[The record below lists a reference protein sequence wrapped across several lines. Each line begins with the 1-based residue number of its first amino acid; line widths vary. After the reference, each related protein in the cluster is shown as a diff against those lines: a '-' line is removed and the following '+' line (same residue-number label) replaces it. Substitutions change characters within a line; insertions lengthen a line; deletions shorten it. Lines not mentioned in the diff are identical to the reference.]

1 MNRVY
6 GLYLASYLGLFVLL
20 FFPLSIIWGAYYEK
34 SATMSPTSYDA
45 SYRHVTMTRYNDEGQ
60 EHMMMRAD
68 HMIMVRDMGF
78 ITHPVLS
85 IRSVESGDQAWTLV
99 SRYAQTHKKHFHFFR
114 DVRLQEVVVS
124 PIRLEANDFWYNQD
138 NHDFFADGS
147 VVYRRQNDNLIAKQA
162 SGNIKNKRI
171 HLQHASATRKERAV

>member
-6 GLYLASYLGLFVLL
+6 RLYLASYAGLLVLL
-20 FFPLSIIWGAYYEK
+20 FFPLSLIWGAYYER
-34 SATMSPTSYDA
+34 SATVSPTSYDA

-99 SRYAQTHKKHFHFFR
+99 SRYAQTHKKHFHFFK
-114 DVRLQEVVVS
+114 LPKIQHNS
-124 PIRLEANDFWYNQD
+124 NKLS
-138 NHDFFADGS
+138 FFLFFGTILAFF
-147 VVYRRQNDNLIAKQA
+147 
-162 SGNIKNKRI
+162 
-171 HLQHASATRKERAV
+171 